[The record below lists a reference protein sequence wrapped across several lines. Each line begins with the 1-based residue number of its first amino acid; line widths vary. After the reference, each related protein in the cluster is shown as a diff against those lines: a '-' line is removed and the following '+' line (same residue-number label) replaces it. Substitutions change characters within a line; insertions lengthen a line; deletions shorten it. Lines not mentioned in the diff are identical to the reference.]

1 MIRVS
6 ATLPPMRI
14 LSEPGDLAK
23 ALGHPH
29 SAACSFVPTM
39 GALHEGH
46 LSLARRAAELSRPVV
61 MSIFVNPTQFAPG
74 EDFDQYPR
82 TLDADAALAKQ
93 AGVDIIFAP
102 TVSGVYPQGPSEG
115 LGIKAVPSVA
125 HAPGL
130 EEAFR
135 PGHFSGVCQV
145 VARLFDL
152 VRPAVAV
159 FGEKD
164 YQQLRVI
171 EQLVEQEYPR
181 WGEMHIERLETV
193 REPSGLAMSSRNR
206 YMTELQREQAL
217 GLSKAL
223 YAAQQARGPHE
234 AEAVMDAILKSHG
247 LRVDYAVVRDATTLL
262 PMTAHSGSA
271 RALIAARLQTVRLI
285 DNMAIQFGSR

>member
-1 MIRVS
+1 
-6 ATLPPMRI
+6 MRI

-23 ALGHPH
+23 VLGHPH

-46 LSLARRAAELSRPVV
+46 LALARRAAELFRPVV

-74 EDFDQYPR
+74 EDFDRYPR

-93 AGVDIIFAP
+93 AGVDIIFTP
-102 TVSGVYPQGPSEG
+102 TVQGVYPQGPSAG
-115 LGIKAVPSVA
+115 LGIRAVPSVA

-135 PGHFSGVCQV
+135 PGHFGGVCQV

-181 WGEMHIERLETV
+181 WGEMRIERLETV

-206 YMTELQREQAL
+206 YMTEPQREQAL

-223 YAAQQARGPHE
+223 YAAQRASGPYE

-247 LRVDYAVVRDATTLL
+247 LRVDYAVVRDATTLQ
-262 PMTAHSGSA
+262 PMTTRSGSA
-271 RALIAARLQTVRLI
+271 RALIAARLETVRLI
-285 DNMAIQFGSR
+285 DNMAIRFSDR